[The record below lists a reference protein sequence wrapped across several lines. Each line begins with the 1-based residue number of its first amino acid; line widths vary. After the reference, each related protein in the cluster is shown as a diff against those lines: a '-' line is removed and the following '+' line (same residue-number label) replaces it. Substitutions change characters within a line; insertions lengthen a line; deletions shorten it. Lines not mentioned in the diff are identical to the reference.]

1 MARKYTSISVETTLS
16 ATISSSATSITVA
29 DAAALI
35 GDATLS
41 AGNVDQFTVAI
52 DPETV
57 NEEILFVTAAN
68 TATNTLTVQRNRAGT
83 TPIIHN
89 TGATIKHVLTGDD
102 LNAFASAVSPISTM
116 RFTGAT
122 TGSTTVQASAT
133 ASGTLTLPAA
143 TDTLVGKAT
152 TDTLTN
158 KSVSL
163 ASNTLTGTTAQFNT
177 ALTDNDF
184 ATVAGAE
191 TLTNKNLTSG
201 TNTFP
206 TSLVTTTGSQ
216 TLSSKT
222 IDYNSNTITNLPT
235 APSQT
240 LLSTTTLSG
249 GSTNITGISGSYNEL
264 YIHAYGLAGNS
275 GQSISMYFNNPSS
288 IECTQ
293 MIGWTNENGGSP
305 TNGVLFERY
314 TNQLNLTSPTSKVGA
329 NTNNWLIKISNYTS
343 GIAGRYAS
351 VEYNG
356 YYVNNANGYNIIVN
370 GTGKLD
376 INTTAITSIGFS
388 SSGQPFT
395 GGTIKIYGV
404 K

>member
-35 GDATLS
+35 GDVTL
-41 AGNVDQFTVAI
+41 AGGNVDQFTVAI

-68 TATNTLTVQRNRAGT
+68 TATNTLTAVRARGGT
-83 TPIIHN
+83 TGIIHN

-158 KSVSL
+158 KTISAS
-163 ASNTLTGTTAQFNT
+163 SNTLTGVVTPTS
-177 ALTDNDF
+177 TD
-184 ATVAGAE
+184 

-206 TSLVTTTGSQ
+206 SSFVTESGTQ
-216 TLSSKT
+216 TLTNKT
-222 IDYNSNTITNLPT
+222 INFNNNTITNLPT
-235 APSQT
+235 GLTQLSAT
-240 LLSTTTLSG
+240 TLSTSTSNVTISPSTSNKGWVIRVELSGPSADTQVNFYPTGNGNFVSTYATGSTVTTVASTSDLALATSSNQLRTNGAGTWTITMFAHRDISYSG
-249 GSTNITGISGSYNEL
+249 GSTWPTDQSTVIVGGGRAKNSAASSFTISL
-264 YIHAYGLAGNS
+264 
-275 GQSISMYFNNPSS
+275 
-288 IECTQ
+288 
-293 MIGWTNENGGSP
+293 NGGV
-305 TNGVLFERY
+305 TF
-314 TNQLNLTSPTSKVGA
+314 GA
-329 NTNNWLIKISNYTS
+329 GSQITV
-343 GIAGRYAS
+343 YA
-351 VEYNG
+351 
-356 YYVNNANGYNIIVN
+356 
-370 GTGKLD
+370 
-376 INTTAITSIGFS
+376 IN
-388 SSGQPFT
+388 
-395 GGTIKIYGV
+395 
-404 K
+404 